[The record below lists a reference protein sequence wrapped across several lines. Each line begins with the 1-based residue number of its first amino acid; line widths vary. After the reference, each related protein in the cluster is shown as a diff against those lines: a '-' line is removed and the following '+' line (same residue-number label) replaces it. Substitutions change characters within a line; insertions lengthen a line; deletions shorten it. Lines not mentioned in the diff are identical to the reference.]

1 MKEINFAKSI
11 SELRKRTGVT
21 QEEMAAALHISPQA
35 VSKWETGANQPDTQ
49 TLGAIADY
57 FHVSIDYLFY
67 NEAMLYDD
75 FYARAAEKVSTLPM
89 MSKASYE
96 EALRIFASAHHG
108 ISQKNLV
115 TDDNENLLYEAPAH
129 ISNENGLSLLS
140 GRGYGAI
147 VTRDFFSFIDEESLA
162 FAASLFQKLSEPNA
176 LPVLSAVISMSD
188 ISFPELCEQLP
199 QIKEAELTAA
209 IEKLKEAKLL
219 VEKPSKHKSLGK
231 TYTISEICHTCLCM
245 LLATA
250 EMQRFSFKGVACC
263 MGPGDY
269 PIRFGKAES

>member
-11 SELRKRTGVT
+11 IELRKRKGVT

-49 TLGAIADY
+49 SLGAIADF
-57 FHVSIDYLFY
+57 FHVSLDYLFY
-67 NEAMLYDD
+67 NETRICDD
-75 FYARAAEKVSTLPM
+75 FYATVTEKVSALPM

-115 TDDNENLLYEAPAH
+115 SDDEKLPYEAPAH

-147 VTRDFFSFIDEESLA
+147 VTRDFFSFIDEESIA
-162 FAASLFQKLSEPNA
+162 FAASLFRKLSEPNV

-188 ISFPELCEQLP
+188 ISLPELCEKLP
-199 QIKEAELTAA
+199 QLKETELTAA
-209 IEKLKEAKLL
+209 IEKLKEVKLL
-219 VEKPSKHKSLGK
+219 DEKPSKHKSLGK
-231 TYTISEICHTCLCM
+231 TYTIPQFFHTCLCL

-250 EMQRFSFKGVACC
+250 EMQRFSLKGVACC

-269 PIRFGKAES
+269 PIRFGKAED